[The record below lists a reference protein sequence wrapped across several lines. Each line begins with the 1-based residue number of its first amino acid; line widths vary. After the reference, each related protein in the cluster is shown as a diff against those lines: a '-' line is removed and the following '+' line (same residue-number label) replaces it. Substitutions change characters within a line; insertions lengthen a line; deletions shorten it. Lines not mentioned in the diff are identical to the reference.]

1 MRRMAVASM
10 STPVCRSVRFTL
22 VELLT
27 VMAIIFIMAA
37 LIVGV
42 SSLVSRNMMEAKTK
56 SKLEAMMIALQEY
69 HQDRGYFPQL
79 VSASPS
85 TTVWVVLDLNLSDP
99 ANVGYFKH
107 TQTGR
112 PYLEGYA
119 GGVYKDGWDRS
130 FLYTIDSATVGAE
143 GYRLKSR
150 GQDKKTPDD
159 PDDLG
164 QPASTAED
172 DLCSWKQR

>member
-1 MRRMAVASM
+1 M

-69 HQDRGYFPQL
+69 QQDRGYFPQ
-79 VSASPS
+79 
-85 TTVWVVLDLNLSDP
+85 TTVTI
-99 ANVGYFKH
+99 NVDFNAAPFNNFAS
-107 TQTGR
+107 TQTAR
-112 PYLEGYA
+112 PYLEGMKVSGFAA
-119 GGVYKDGWDRS
+119 GEDSVYRDGWNRP
-130 FLYTIDSATVGAE
+130 FRYELHATE
-143 GYRLKSR
+143 GYRLWSD
-150 GQDKKTPDD
+150 GADKAAGT
-159 PDDLG
+159 
-164 QPASTAED
+164 ED
-172 DLCSWKQR
+172 DVCSWKQR